1 MSMLEK
7 AMSGTTT
14 SNAEIRSLQ
23 DTEIDGVSGGTSDF
37 IRTVAAVIVQY
48 MEGFRSEKDG

>member
-23 DTEIDGVSGGTSDF
+23 DAEIDGVSGGTSDF